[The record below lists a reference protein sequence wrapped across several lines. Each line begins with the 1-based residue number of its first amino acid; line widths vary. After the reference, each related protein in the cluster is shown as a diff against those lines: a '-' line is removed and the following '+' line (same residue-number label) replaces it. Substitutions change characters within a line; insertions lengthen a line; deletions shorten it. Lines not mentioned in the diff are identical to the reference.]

1 MKKLIIYIAFVTSS
15 LFIFSDDEPYTT
27 YTGEVL
33 QCNFNEGKGLD
44 DALNMVRND
53 WYNMAQSFPAPYE
66 GNVVTPQLY
75 ASDDGGYELF
85 WVGFTTDN
93 NAMGQVTDWFSDNA
107 SQVFAKWQ
115 NIVNCASW
123 SQWDIFEVRASQAD
137 FEEGDS
143 NYWAFHSCSF
153 KPGANVSDIVE
164 DVITWIKFFD
174 SLCHKGG
181 VWRLWAAGGS
191 SLEETNDFYVNM
203 GFDSMTDYG
212 NYRDARL
219 QSLVDGS
226 YPETVVNCQP
236 PRVYSVNN
244 IKAISN

>member
-1 MKKLIIYIAFVTSS
+1 MKKLIIYIVFVTSS

-153 KPGANVSDIVE
+153 KPGAKASDIVE
-164 DVITWIKFFD
+164 DDKTWNKFLD
-174 SLCHKGG
+174 SLGHKGG
-181 VWRLWAAGGS
+181 VWRWWAAGGS

-226 YPETVVNCQP
+226 YPETIVRCQP

-244 IKAISN
+244 IKAISD